1 MNHMRMPII
10 SQWYCNFFEGKLKFT
25 RSRAMWSL
33 PHPTAHCCWQ
43 NLSWNR
49 LEKEKNNSM
58 RINPKLL
65 GDYILNLF
73 KRKKK
78 KLYFSRTH
86 DFAISDKTQCLPLL
100 PVFARSATECWPAE
114 APTSWSPPKDIVEN
128 TELKQGTL
136 AFVSFSFFFSWVL
149 EFVFHSPILVTVL
162 WPKITQWIL
171 KAIQMSLIKPNSQL
185 TGRSVPIIHKQGL
198 DALRLYELILHSNF
212 SSCLLPW

>member
-1 MNHMRMPII
+1 
-10 SQWYCNFFEGKLKFT
+10 
-25 RSRAMWSL
+25 
-33 PHPTAHCCWQ
+33 
-43 NLSWNR
+43 
-49 LEKEKNNSM
+49 M

-114 APTSWSPPKDIVEN
+114 ASTSWSPPKDIVEN

-136 AFVSFSFFFSWVL
+136 AFVSFSFFFFLSSGVC
-149 EFVFHSPILVTVL
+149 I
-162 WPKITQWIL
+162 
-171 KAIQMSLIKPNSQL
+171 SLSNSGDSSL
-185 TGRSVPIIHKQGL
+185 TKDHPVDS
-198 DALRLYELILHSNF
+198 
-212 SSCLLPW
+212 